1 MAQKR
6 AYYIKI
12 ITLNSRVNETKR
24 IREEKEKAKLK
35 YKKQQKLV
43 VGDQREE
50 KENDDAARYKP
61 WLKMW
66 SKKTLSHAMASM
78 ILIQPSCCAPSIVPK
93 TRASQKHLLF
103 PMISL
108 FSGDLENC

>member
-12 ITLNSRVNETKR
+12 ITLNGRVNETKR

-50 KENDDAARYKP
+50 KRK
-61 WLKMW
+61 
-66 SKKTLSHAMASM
+66 
-78 ILIQPSCCAPSIVPK
+78 
-93 TRASQKHLLF
+93 
-103 PMISL
+103 
-108 FSGDLENC
+108 